1 MAEHTS
7 FIALPTFFLI
17 TYNGKLTLR
26 AVPYDSPVYLY
37 SFWFIFNC
45 VARETKFTVLALH

>member
-7 FIALPTFFLI
+7 FTALPTFFLI